1 MNFKDFSKKFK
12 RGLAR
17 RAFRVSSLII
27 KILPEKAM
35 YGFALGM
42 ARMGYWLAVK
52 QRRIAL
58 ESLTI
63 AFGQEKSPREIKA
76 LAKECFMI
84 MAKGMV
90 ELIYLME
97 HPRLIKDK
105 VKISGR
111 ENLGAAFKEGKG
123 VIGVSAHF
131 GSFPLMLLKLVQE
144 GIKTNAIIRFARDE
158 KMEQEFQEQRTRL
171 GLNSIYSTPRK
182 ACVDKSIR
190 ALRNNEFLFIPL
202 DQNFGS
208 GGVFVDF
215 FGRQAATAT
224 GPVIFAQRTG
234 APILPM
240 FIVREKDDTHRIIIE
255 PALHIEE
262 KDNNEATIRHNI
274 SRITKIIETYIRRY
288 PQEWGWIHRR
298 WKSRPVD
305 SYNLK
310 GE

>member
-1 MNFKDFSKKFK
+1 
-12 RGLAR
+12 
-17 RAFRVSSLII
+17 
-27 KILPEKAM
+27 M
-35 YGFALGM
+35 YGFADGLARLG
-42 ARMGYWLAVK
+42 YLFAVR

-58 ESLTI
+58 ESLSI
-63 AFGQEKSPREIKA
+63 AFEREKDKSEIAAIAKA
-76 LAKECFMI
+76 CFAV

-97 HPRLIKDK
+97 HPELIRSK
-105 VKISGR
+105 VKIEGR
-111 ENLGAAFKEGKG
+111 ENLEQAFNEGKG

-131 GSFPLMLLKLVQE
+131 GSFPLLLLRLVQE

-158 KMEQEFQEQRTRL
+158 KIERYFQAKRQEL
-171 GLNSIYSTPRK
+171 GLNTIYSTPRK
-182 ACVDKSIR
+182 TCVDNSIKV
-190 ALRNNEFLFIPL
+190 LRNNEFLFIPV

-208 GGVFVDF
+208 GGVFVEF

-240 FIVREKDDTHRIIIE
+240 FIVREKDNSHRIIIE

-262 KDNNEATIRHNI
+262 RENNEATIQHNI
-274 SRITKIIETYIRRY
+274 SRITRIIENYIRIY

-298 WKSRPVD
+298 WKSRPV
-305 SYNLK
+305 
-310 GE
+310 